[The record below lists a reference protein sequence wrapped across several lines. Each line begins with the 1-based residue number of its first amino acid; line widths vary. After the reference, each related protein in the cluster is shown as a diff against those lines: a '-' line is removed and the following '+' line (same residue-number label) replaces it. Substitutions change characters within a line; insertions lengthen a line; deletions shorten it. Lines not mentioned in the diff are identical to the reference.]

1 MEIIIERLQL
11 AELDSFFQ
19 IFSELLQKDFPVY
32 SKAVI
37 NYFLIKTYSKSAYHY
52 WLTTGWKIVL
62 IAKNADAKDAK
73 NRGEII
79 GFAVID
85 KPYGGV
91 CFLRWLGV
99 LEQFRHQGAGEKL
112 INTWISYA
120 KNYGCHKVEL
130 ASQPEAKDFYQKCG
144 LNLEGERQFSYFGIN
159 QPIFGKVIG
168 RPSDLVM
175 TTD

>member
-19 IFSELLQKDFPVY
+19 IFSELLQKDFSVY
-32 SKAVI
+32 SKTVI
-37 NYFLIKTYSKSAYHY
+37 NYFLIKAYSKSAYHY
-52 WLTTGWKIVL
+52 WLTTGWKIIFV
-62 IAKNADAKDAK
+62 AKKEDY
-73 NRGEII
+73 II
-79 GFAVID
+79 GFSVID